1 MPRKR
6 THYAVGVAHLLRRR
20 GKSRNWTGYLDG
32 REVALGTPDAD
43 EAKRRLERLAN
54 ERKGAASRAL
64 RAPID
69 GKTFALTR
77 LVMSF
82 TDVCKPPRYT
92 PTTAKGYLLR
102 LASFVEWAE
111 RKRATR
117 AGDVTYELM
126 QLFIAERTTEG
137 VAASTINRELQALR
151 TCFKHARRQGLI
163 PADPFLTEDFR
174 SLKLREPRPKP
185 AALTLSPKQI
195 DLALDVADK
204 VCTKPVAALLRF
216 TAGSGVRSAEAMH
229 LESGDVRVLDT
240 ESGRAVLT
248 IGPKAGWTTKG
259 YRYRD
264 VPISK
269 RTVDAA
275 LEFIRI
281 KGTAPTDAKT
291 VWNQMRAVAKAA
303 GVPYFSM
310 HDLRRAWA
318 SAMNFNGAS
327 MKQVSVW
334 LGHADVQTTER
345 YVRVFDT
352 GKTGHE
358 FLPR

>member
-1 MPRKR
+1 
-6 THYAVGVAHLLRRR
+6 
-20 GKSRNWTGYLDG
+20 
-32 REVALGTPDAD
+32 
-43 EAKRRLERLAN
+43 
-54 ERKGAASRAL
+54 
-64 RAPID
+64 
-69 GKTFALTR
+69 
-77 LVMSF
+77 MSF
-82 TDVCKPPRYT
+82 AEVCKPPRYT
-92 PTTAKGYLLR
+92 PTTANGYLLR
-102 LASFVEWAE
+102 LASFVEWVE
-111 RKRATR
+111 KKKATR
-117 AGDVTYELM
+117 AGDVTYRIM
-126 QLFIAERTTEG
+126 QVFIAERTAEG

-195 DLALDVADK
+195 DIALDVAEQ

-229 LESGDVRVLDT
+229 LEESDVRVLDAD
-240 ESGRAVLT
+240 SGRAMLT
-248 IGPKAGWTTKG
+248 IGPKPGWTTKG

-269 RTVDAA
+269 RTVAA
-275 LEFIRI
+275 AHEFIRI
-281 KGTAPTDAKT
+281 KHMAPTDQKT
-291 VWNQMRAVAKAA
+291 VWNQMRKVAAAA
-303 GVPYFSM
+303 GVPVFSM

-318 SAMNFNGAS
+318 SAMHFNGAT